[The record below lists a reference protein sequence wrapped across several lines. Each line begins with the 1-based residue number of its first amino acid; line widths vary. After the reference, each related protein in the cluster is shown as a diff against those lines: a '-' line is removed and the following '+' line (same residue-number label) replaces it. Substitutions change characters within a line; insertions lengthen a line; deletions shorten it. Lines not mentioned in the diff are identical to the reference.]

1 MLAQIWR
8 LHHPRLPEVL
18 DAIGRG
24 HPVKTVAKAARRA
37 LMQHRSRVGQVG
49 RESMIGRRLT
59 AYRRA
64 VEAPPDFPESALYL
78 R

>member
-1 MLAQIWR
+1 VSWFANVDQGKQQQMLAQIWR

-37 LMQHRSRVGQVG
+37 LMQHRSRVEQG
-49 RESMIGRRLT
+49 RT
-59 AYRRA
+59 
-64 VEAPPDFPESALYL
+64 
-78 R
+78 